1 MLSPYP
7 LNRSQGVIVAQ
18 SLIKNSFANYLC
30 NTETITPNIATNPVN
45 MNISQNEKVY
55 PQIVT
60 GICINFKGTVKS
72 KYAKSLILIIY
83 PLTNI
88 TIAITTIVPTN
99 PINNIHISEGKKLN
113 NSL

>member
-1 MLSPYP
+1 
-7 LNRSQGVIVAQ
+7 
-18 SLIKNSFANYLC
+18 
-30 NTETITPNIATNPVN
+30 

-72 KYAKSLILIIY
+72 QYAKSLMLIIY

-99 PINNIHISEGKKLN
+99 PINNIHISDGKKLN